1 MAMIVDEAGRHHRAA
16 GVDGARRRATEFADF
31 DDLAVL
37 DRDIA
42 AEGRH
47 PRAID
52 DTAIPDQQI
61 VRHWSLSLICPF
73 LFAPVALP
81 ARTVAHTP
89 GRCHLVHWP
98 AFGSELTT
106 ADSSRCSTHPKARPC
121 PTCPALRAERAALE
135 LSIEARQRELGPD
148 HPDLANDL
156 RALGRL
162 AHELGDFQDAQS
174 LLHRALALYTESV
187 GAEHP
192 ETATTINHIGL
203 VLHDLG
209 DLDAAAAAFERALA
223 LDEQA
228 LGRDHVNVARDCNNL
243 AACMRDMGDRFAA
256 KEALDWALSVYMAQL
271 GPDHPTTKSVKRN
284 RSLLG

>member
-1 MAMIVDEAGRHHRAA
+1 MNPGATTAPAASTVRAA
-16 GVDGARRRATEFADF
+16 VPLNLPISTI
-31 DDLAVL
+31 LPSL
-37 DRDIA
+37 TPTS
-42 AEGRH
+42 
-47 PRAID
+47 PRYAGIPEPSTTRPLRINRSYAIG
-52 DTAIPDQQI
+52 
-61 VRHWSLSLICPF
+61 LSPLSGSPS
-73 LFAPVALP
+73 ALP
-81 ARTVAHTP
+81 ERTVAQPRGGATLACPDTTTHTDLSESP
-89 GRCHLVHWP
+89 LVP
-98 AFGSELTT
+98 DL
-106 ADSSRCSTHPKARPC
+106 
-121 PTCPALRAERAALE
+121 PALRAERAALE
-135 LSIEARQRELGPD
+135 QSIEARQRDLGPD
-148 HPDLANDL
+148 HPDLAADL

-162 AHELGDFQDAQS
+162 AHDLGDFQDAQS

-203 VLHDLG
+203 VLHDLA

-228 LGRDHVNVARDCNNL
+228 LGREHVNVARDCNNL
-243 AACMRDMGDRFAA
+243 GGVMRDMGDRFAA